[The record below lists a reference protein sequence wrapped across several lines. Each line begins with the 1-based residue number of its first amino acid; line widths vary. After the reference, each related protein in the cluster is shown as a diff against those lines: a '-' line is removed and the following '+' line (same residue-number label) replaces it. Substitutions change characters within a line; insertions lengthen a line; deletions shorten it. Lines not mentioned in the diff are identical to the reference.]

1 MVRSQQQALSHL
13 AASVEQLAS
22 SAAKNKR
29 LRIEAN
35 LERDKMLINF
45 KRDEA
50 QKNREHNIQMTQ
62 IFANAMMHSYRT
74 PLLSNWSEYPNAKF
88 QTSSGVQFSQ
98 HAVPLAVS
106 PPQHSSSAPYQFPN
120 IEQSNYDAIKYS
132 YNPGNAQR
140 LKYCE
145 GK

>member
-22 SAAKNKR
+22 SAAKNQR
-29 LRIEAN
+29 LRIEAD
-35 LERDKMLINF
+35 LKRDKMLINF

-88 QTSSGVQFSQ
+88 QTSSGVQFS

-106 PPQHSSSAPYQFPN
+106 PPQHSSSTPYQFPN

-132 YNPGNAQR
+132 YNTRNTQR
-140 LKYCE
+140 
-145 GK
+145 